1 MKNKF
6 LLFIFVAAS
15 FLNTNFIAHSEE
27 SIEDI
32 IKGRKAI
39 FSNNAK
45 LAKRVNILLK
55 DFEFE
60 EAEPYILEMSKNY
73 ENLLNYFPEN
83 SKEGY
88 GTEALPIIWEEK
100 DAFNALMQKAAD
112 DMLQLA
118 KVMEEVDDI
127 QATYK
132 KLMWANCNACLLYTS
147 PSPRDVEESRMPSSA

>member
-1 MKNKF
+1 MKNKILLIIF
-6 LLFIFVAAS
+6 LVTS
-15 FLNTNFIAHSEE
+15 FFFTNFIAHSEE

-55 DFEFE
+55 DFEVE
-60 EAEPYILEMSKNY
+60 EAEPIILEMSKNY

-100 DAFNALMQKAAD
+100 DAFNALMQRAAD

-132 KLMWANCNACLLYTS
+132 KLMWANCNACH
-147 PSPRDVEESRMPSSA
+147 SRYRKPH

>member
-6 LLFIFVAAS
+6 LLFIFIAAS

-45 LAKRVNILLK
+45 LAKRVNILLRN
-55 DFEFE
+55 FEFE
-60 EAEPYILEMSKNY
+60 EAEPFILEMSKNY

-127 QATYK
+127 QVTYK
-132 KLMWANCNACLLYTS
+132 KLMWANCNACH
-147 PSPRDVEESRMPSSA
+147 SRYRKPH

>member
-1 MKNKF
+1 MKNKI
-6 LLFIFVAAS
+6 LLIIFVAAS
-15 FLNTNFIAHSEE
+15 FFNTNFIAHSEE

-45 LAKRVNILLK
+45 LAKRVNILLR

-60 EAEPYILEMSKNY
+60 EAEPFILEMSKNY

-83 SKEGY
+83 SKDGY

-127 QATYK
+127 QVTYK
-132 KLMWANCNACLLYTS
+132 KLMWANCNACHSKYRK
-147 PSPRDVEESRMPSSA
+147 PH

>member
-1 MKNKF
+1 MKNKILLVIF
-6 LLFIFVAAS
+6 LVAS
-15 FLNTNFIAHSEE
+15 FFNTNFIAHSEE

-55 DFEFE
+55 DFEVE
-60 EAEPYILEMSKNY
+60 EAEPIILEMSKNY

-127 QATYK
+127 QVTYK
-132 KLMWANCNACLLYTS
+132 KLMWANCNACH
-147 PSPRDVEESRMPSSA
+147 SRYRKPH

>member
-45 LAKRVNILLK
+45 LAKRVNILLRE
-55 DFEFE
+55 FEVE
-60 EAEPYILEMSKNY
+60 EAEPIIFEMSKNY

-88 GTEALPIIWEEK
+88 GTEALSIIWEEK

-132 KLMWANCNACLLYTS
+132 KLMWANCNACH
-147 PSPRDVEESRMPSSA
+147 SRYRKPH

>member
-1 MKNKF
+1 MKYKF

-88 GTEALPIIWEEK
+88 GTEVLPIIWEEK

-132 KLMWANCNACLLYTS
+132 KLMWANCNACH
-147 PSPRDVEESRMPSSA
+147 SRYRKPH

>member
-1 MKNKF
+1 MKNKILLIIF
-6 LLFIFVAAS
+6 LVTS
-15 FLNTNFIAHSEE
+15 FFFTNFIAHSEE

-55 DFEFE
+55 DFEVE
-60 EAEPYILEMSKNY
+60 EAEPIILEMSKNY

-118 KVMEEVDDI
+118 KVMEDVEDI
-127 QATYK
+127 QVTYK
-132 KLMWANCNACLLYTS
+132 KLMWSNCIACH
-147 PSPRDVEESRMPSSA
+147 SRYRKPH

>member
-1 MKNKF
+1 MKNKILLIIF
-6 LLFIFVAAS
+6 LVAS
-15 FLNTNFIAHSEE
+15 FFNTNFIAHSEE

-55 DFEFE
+55 DFEVE
-60 EAEPYILEMSKNY
+60 EAEPIILEMSKNY

-127 QATYK
+127 QVTYK
-132 KLMWANCNACLLYTS
+132 KLMWANCNACHSKYRR
-147 PSPRDVEESRMPSSA
+147 PH

>member
-1 MKNKF
+1 MKNKI
-6 LLFIFVAAS
+6 LLIIFIVAS
-15 FLNTNFIAHSEE
+15 FFNTNFIAHSDE
-27 SIEDI
+27 SIEEI

-55 DFEFE
+55 DFEVE
-60 EAEPYILEMSKNY
+60 EAEPIILEMSKNY

-100 DAFNALMQKAAD
+100 DTFNALMQKAAD

-132 KLMWANCNACLLYTS
+132 KLMWANCNACH
-147 PSPRDVEESRMPSSA
+147 SRYRKPH

>member
-1 MKNKF
+1 MKNKI
-6 LLFIFVAAS
+6 LFIFFLVAS
-15 FLNTNFIAHSEE
+15 FFNTNFIAHSEE

-45 LAKRVNILLK
+45 LAKRVNILLR

-60 EAEPYILEMSKNY
+60 EAEPLILEMSKNY
-73 ENLLNYFPEN
+73 ESLLNYFPEN

-127 QATYK
+127 QVTYK
-132 KLMWANCNACLLYTS
+132 KLMWANCNACH
-147 PSPRDVEESRMPSSA
+147 SRYRKPH

>member
-6 LLFIFVAAS
+6 LLFIFVAGS
-15 FLNTNFIAHSEE
+15 FFNTNFIAHSEE

-45 LAKRVNILLK
+45 LAKRVNILLRE
-55 DFEFE
+55 FEVE
-60 EAEPYILEMSKNY
+60 EAEPIIFEMSKNY

-132 KLMWANCNACLLYTS
+132 KLMWANCNACH
-147 PSPRDVEESRMPSSA
+147 SRYRKPH

>member
-6 LLFIFVAAS
+6 LLFIFVVAS

-132 KLMWANCNACLLYTS
+132 KLMWANCNACH
-147 PSPRDVEESRMPSSA
+147 SRYRKPH

>member
-1 MKNKF
+1 MKNKILLVIF
-6 LLFIFVAAS
+6 LVAS
-15 FLNTNFIAHSEE
+15 FFNTNFIAHSEE

-55 DFEFE
+55 DFEVE
-60 EAEPYILEMSKNY
+60 EAEPIILEMSKNY
-73 ENLLNYFPEN
+73 ENLLNYFPEK

-100 DAFNALMQKAAD
+100 DAFNALMQRAAD

-132 KLMWANCNACLLYTS
+132 KLMWANCNACH
-147 PSPRDVEESRMPSSA
+147 SRYRKPH

>member
-1 MKNKF
+1 MKNKILLIIF
-6 LLFIFVAAS
+6 LAAS
-15 FLNTNFIAHSEE
+15 FFNTNFIAHSEE

-55 DFEFE
+55 DFEVE
-60 EAEPYILEMSKNY
+60 EAEPIILEMSKNY

-83 SKEGY
+83 SKDGY

-132 KLMWANCNACLLYTS
+132 KLMWANCNACH
-147 PSPRDVEESRMPSSA
+147 SRYRKPH

>member
-1 MKNKF
+1 MKNKI
-6 LLFIFVAAS
+6 LLIIFIVAS
-15 FLNTNFIAHSEE
+15 FFNANFIAHSEE
-27 SIEDI
+27 SIEEI

-55 DFEFE
+55 DFEVE
-60 EAEPYILEMSKNY
+60 EAEPIILEMSKNY

-132 KLMWANCNACLLYTS
+132 KLMWANCNACH
-147 PSPRDVEESRMPSSA
+147 SRYRKPH

>member
-1 MKNKF
+1 MKNKILLIIF
-6 LLFIFVAAS
+6 LVTS
-15 FLNTNFIAHSEE
+15 FFFTNFIAHSDE

-55 DFEFE
+55 DFEVE
-60 EAEPYILEMSKNY
+60 EAEPIILEMSKNY

-132 KLMWANCNACLLYTS
+132 KLMWANCNACH
-147 PSPRDVEESRMPSSA
+147 SRYRKPH

>member
-1 MKNKF
+1 MKNKI

-15 FLNTNFIAHSEE
+15 FFNTNFIAHSEE

-55 DFEFE
+55 DFEVE
-60 EAEPYILEMSKNY
+60 EAEPIILEMSKNY

-100 DAFNALMQKAAD
+100 DAFNALMQRAAD

-118 KVMEEVDDI
+118 KVMEEADDI
-127 QATYK
+127 RATYK
-132 KLMWANCNACLLYTS
+132 KLMWANCNACH
-147 PSPRDVEESRMPSSA
+147 SRYRKPH

>member
-45 LAKRVNILLK
+45 LAKRVNILLR

-73 ENLLNYFPEN
+73 EKLLNYFPKN

-132 KLMWANCNACLLYTS
+132 KLMWANCNACH
-147 PSPRDVEESRMPSSA
+147 SRYRKPH

>member
-45 LAKRVNILLK
+45 LAKRVNILLRE
-55 DFEFE
+55 FEVE
-60 EAEPYILEMSKNY
+60 EAEPIIFEMSKNY

-83 SKEGY
+83 SKDGY

-132 KLMWANCNACLLYTS
+132 KLMWANSNACH
-147 PSPRDVEESRMPSSA
+147 SRYRKPH

>member
-45 LAKRVNILLK
+45 LAKRVNILLR

-60 EAEPYILEMSKNY
+60 EAEPFILEMSKNY

-127 QATYK
+127 QVTYK
-132 KLMWANCNACLLYTS
+132 KLMWANCNACH
-147 PSPRDVEESRMPSSA
+147 SRYRKPH

>member
-1 MKNKF
+1 MKNKILLIIF
-6 LLFIFVAAS
+6 LVTS
-15 FLNTNFIAHSEE
+15 FFFTNFIAHSEE
-27 SIEDI
+27 SIEEI

-55 DFEFE
+55 DFEVE
-60 EAEPYILEMSKNY
+60 EAEPIILEMSKNY

-132 KLMWANCNACLLYTS
+132 KLMWANCNACH
-147 PSPRDVEESRMPSSA
+147 SRYRKPH

>member
-1 MKNKF
+1 MS
-6 LLFIFVAAS
+6 LLH

-55 DFEFE
+55 DFEVE
-60 EAEPYILEMSKNY
+60 EAEPIILEMSKNY

-132 KLMWANCNACLLYTS
+132 KLMWANCNACH
-147 PSPRDVEESRMPSSA
+147 SRYRKPH

>member
-55 DFEFE
+55 NFEVE
-60 EAEPYILEMSKNY
+60 EAEPIILEMSKNY

-132 KLMWANCNACLLYTS
+132 KLMWANCNACH
-147 PSPRDVEESRMPSSA
+147 SRYRKPH

>member
-1 MKNKF
+1 MKNKNLLIIF
-6 LLFIFVAAS
+6 LVAS
-15 FLNTNFIAHSEE
+15 FFNSNFIAHSEE

-55 DFEFE
+55 DFEVE
-60 EAEPYILEMSKNY
+60 EAEPIILEMSKNY

-132 KLMWANCNACLLYTS
+132 KLMWANCNACH
-147 PSPRDVEESRMPSSA
+147 SRYRKPH